1 MSFIG
6 NAIGK
11 IVGGI
16 TGANQAADAAQN
28 AANTQANSA
37 QLGIDEQRRQFDAM
51 QQALAPYMN
60 AGTGALT
67 GQQNLLGLNGA
78 PAQQSAIGSIQSSP
92 QFQALQQQGNDA
104 ILANAS
110 ATGGL
115 RGGNVQAALAQFQPQ
130 LLAQLI
136 DQQYA
141 RLGGLTGIG
150 QNAAAGVGNAGMQ
163 TGANVAQLLQQ
174 QGAATAGG
182 QIAQGG
188 VVRQSFGDLLKIGSL
203 AAGAYG
209 LGGAGAAGA
218 NGANYAAMNAAGQ
231 F

>member
-11 IVGGI
+11 VVGGI
-16 TGANQAADAAQN
+16 TGASQAADAAKDASQ
-28 AANTQANSA
+28 TQAASA
-37 QLGIDEQRRQFDAM
+37 QLGIDETRRQFDAL
-51 QQALAPYMN
+51 QAVLAQYVN

-78 PAQQSAIGSIQSSP
+78 DAQHTAINGIQTSP

-115 RGGNVQAALAQFQPQ
+115 RGGNTQAALAQFSPA
-130 LLAQLI
+130 LLSQLI
-136 DQQYA
+136 QQQYSN
-141 RLGGLTGIG
+141 LGGLTSLG
-150 QNAAAGVGNAGMQ
+150 QNAAAGVGNAGLQ
-163 TGANVAQLLQQ
+163 TGSNVANLLQQ

-182 QIAQGG
+182 QIAQGS
-188 VVRQSFGDLLKIGSL
+188 VVRNTFGDLLNI
-203 AAGAYG
+203 AGAVT
-209 LGGAGAAGA
+209 GAKKAGV
-218 NGANYAAMNAAGQ
+218 